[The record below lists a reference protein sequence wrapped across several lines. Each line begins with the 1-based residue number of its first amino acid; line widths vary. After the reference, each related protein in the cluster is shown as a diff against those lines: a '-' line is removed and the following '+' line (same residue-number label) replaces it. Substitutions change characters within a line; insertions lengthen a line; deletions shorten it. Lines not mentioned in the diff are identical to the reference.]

1 MAEPNRQD
9 SGLPLPEMSA
19 GAATEETEKEP
30 GLEENFARLE
40 EISARLEDP
49 QTSLEESFALYK
61 AGVELLRK
69 CSAKLDLVEKK
80 MLQINEDG
88 TYSEF

>member
-1 MAEPNRQD
+1 MPENNMKSTAVPVPGTDAPAAEN
-9 SGLPLPEMSA
+9 M
-19 GAATEETEKEP
+19 EEREP

-40 EISARLEDP
+40 ELSARLEDP

-61 AGVELLRK
+61 EGVELLRK

>member
-1 MAEPNRQD
+1 MPENNVKNTDPAVSETAAETQ
-9 SGLPLPEMSA
+9 A
-19 GAATEETEKEP
+19 EP
-30 GLEENFARLE
+30 GLEEYFARLE

-61 AGVELLRK
+61 TGVELLRK
-69 CSAKLDLVEKK
+69 CSEKLDLVEKK